1 MSLAIIQD
9 RSVLKHAQAPSEET
23 IGITPQ
29 QPVNSIETESVKAP
43 PLIKLC
49 GIGKSF
55 PGVRALQDVSLSL
68 WPGEV
73 HMIMGENGAGKST
86 LMKVMCGA
94 YKADEGH
101 FEYQGRKVAVRGA
114 ADARRL
120 GVAVIFQEYSL
131 VPYLDVAQNIFL
143 GREPMRRIPGLI
155 DHSRTHREAAA
166 LLQRLG
172 SDIDTRA
179 IVENLSVAQHQ
190 VIEIAKALSQ
200 DAKVLVL
207 DEPTAALSV
216 REAEKLFKLVADLRE
231 QGVAMAYISHR
242 MDEVFELGDRVS
254 VMRDGKMVT
263 TLAANQ
269 ATPDELVSLMVG
281 RKVNMNYSRGE
292 RPMPGDVVLEV
303 KDLAGTNGLAQASLQ
318 VRSREIVG
326 IAGLVGSG
334 RTELV
339 RTIFGADPA
348 TSGTIVIRGE
358 PFKGGPADARRKGL
372 ALIPEDRKRQGL
384 ALEQTVGDNLVS
396 ASLPRHFPSS
406 WFSPARA
413 DRLAKSKIEQLSIA
427 PARPR
432 KSAGKLSGGN
442 QQKIVIGKWL
452 LDDAELFIFDEPTR
466 GIDVGAKEQIFAL
479 MDGLVRQGRSV
490 LMISSE
496 MNEIVRVCDR
506 AYVMKDMRI
515 VGEVSHEQLSEDNLV
530 RLAMGGK

>member
-1 MSLAIIQD
+1 MSLSITSNFLA
-9 RSVLKHAQAPSEET
+9 HAQTDVPSSAVFEPARS
-23 IGITPQ
+23 GSGASVQ
-29 QPVNSIETESVKAP
+29 QGEGT

-86 LMKVMCGA
+86 LMKIMCGA

-101 FEYQGRKVAVRGA
+101 FEHLGRQVTVRGA
-114 ADARRL
+114 ADARKL

-131 VPYLDVAQNIFL
+131 VPYLNVAQNIFL
-143 GREPMRRIPGLI
+143 GREPMRRIPGVI
-155 DHSRTHREAAA
+155 DHARMHREAGA

-172 SDIDTRA
+172 SDIDTWA
-179 IVENLSVAQHQ
+179 MVENLSVAQHQ
-190 VIEIAKALSQ
+190 VVEIAKALSQ

-216 REAEKLFKLVADLRE
+216 REAEQLFKLVADLRA

-242 MDEVFELGDRVS
+242 MDEVFALGDRIS
-254 VMRDGKMVT
+254 VMRDGKMVA
-263 TLAANQ
+263 TLPANQ

-281 RKVNMNYSRGE
+281 RKVDRSYARGE
-292 RPMPGDVVLEV
+292 RPTPGAVVLQVEN
-303 KDLAGTNGLAQASLQ
+303 LAGTNGLAHASLD
-318 VRSREIVG
+318 VRAHEIVG
-326 IAGLVGSG
+326 LAGLVGSG

-339 RTIFGADPA
+339 RTIFGADSVA
-348 TSGTIVIRGE
+348 AGTVTIRGK
-358 PFKGGPADARRKGL
+358 PFNGNPSAARRQGL
-372 ALIPEDRKRQGL
+372 ALIPEDRKRQGI
-384 ALEQTVGDNLVS
+384 ALERTVGDNLLA
-396 ASLPRHFPSS
+396 ASLPRHFRSGWFFPS
-406 WFSPARA
+406 RA
-413 DRLAKSKIEQLSIA
+413 DRLAGAKIEQLSIA
-427 PARPR
+427 TSGPR
-432 KSAGKLSGGN
+432 KPAGKLSGGN

-452 LDDAELFIFDEPTR
+452 LDDAEIFIFDEPTR

-479 MDGLVRQGRSV
+479 MDVLVRQGRAV

-496 MNEIVRVCDR
+496 IGEIVRVCDR

-515 VGEVSHEQLSEDNLV
+515 VGEVPREQLSESTLV
-530 RLAMGGK
+530 RMAVGGN

>member
-1 MSLAIIQD
+1 MSLSITTD
-9 RSVLKHAQAPSEET
+9 RSVSTDARTAAAIDDSVRSARSGAPLN
-23 IGITPQ
+23 
-29 QPVNSIETESVKAP
+29 QPLN

-55 PGVRALQDVSLSL
+55 PGVRALQNVSLSL

-86 LMKVMCGA
+86 LMKIMCGA

-101 FEYQGRKVAVRGA
+101 FEHLGRKVTVRGA
-114 ADARRL
+114 ADARKL

-131 VPYLDVAQNIFL
+131 VPYLNVAQNIFL
-143 GREPMRRIPGLI
+143 GREPMRRIPGII
-155 DHSRTHREAAA
+155 DHARMHREAAA

-172 SDIDTRA
+172 SDIDSRA
-179 IVENLSVAQHQ
+179 MVENLSVAQHQ
-190 VIEIAKALSQ
+190 VVEIAKALSQ

-216 REAEKLFKLVADLRE
+216 REAEKLFMLVGDLRA

-242 MDEVFELGDRVS
+242 MDEVFALGDRVS
-254 VMRDGKMVT
+254 VMRDGQMVA
-263 TLAANQ
+263 TLPAKQ

-281 RKVNMNYSRGE
+281 RKVDMNYSRVD
-292 RPMPGDVVLEV
+292 RPSPGVTVLQVES
-303 KDLAGTNGLAQASLQ
+303 LAGVNGLAQASLH
-318 VRSREIVG
+318 VRAHEIVG

-339 RTIFGADPA
+339 RTIFGADA
-348 TSGTIVIRGE
+348 VAAGTITIRGV
-358 PFKGGPADARRKGL
+358 PFKGRPSDARHRGV
-372 ALIPEDRKRQGL
+372 ALIPEDRKRQGI
-384 ALEQTVGDNLVS
+384 ALERTVGDNLLA
-396 ASLPRHFPSS
+396 ASLPRHFRTG
-406 WFSPARA
+406 WFSPWRA
-413 DRLAKSKIEQLSIA
+413 NRLAGATIDQLSIA
-427 PARPR
+427 TAGPR
-432 KSAGKLSGGN
+432 KPAGKLSGGN

-452 LDDAELFIFDEPTR
+452 LDDADIFIFDEPTR

-479 MDGLVRQGRSV
+479 MDGLVRKGRAV

-496 MNEIVRVCDR
+496 MSEIVRVCDR

-515 VGEVSHEQLSEDNLV
+515 VGEVPYDQLAESSLV